1 MQKVAEAEAAVIDLQ
16 TASLRT
22 QKRLGTELN
31 SLKLESINL
40 QREQL
45 KNEIDIANAT
55 VKSMEAR
62 REAEIKTLQV
72 TQEVATATLQ
82 TRQTNFADQVLASQT
97 TEEAIRGQRRETFED
112 FRNGAE
118 LAANQGLEFA
128 AITLD
133 LIGSLNTIFTQDEE
147 KRAKRSFEIGKKLSI
162 VQAVM
167 NTAEG
172 VTTALT
178 DKTQPSTIL
187 RILQTAAV
195 AAAGVAQIATIKRQ
209 LFPL

>member
-1 MQKVAEAEAAVIDLQ
+1 VDLTQ
-16 TASLRT
+16 TAEEE
-22 QKRLGTELN
+22 KRRL
-31 SLKLESINL
+31 
-40 QREQL
+40 
-45 KNEIDIANAT
+45 
-55 VKSMEAR
+55 
-62 REAEIKTLQV
+62 
-72 TQEVATATLQ
+72 
-82 TRQTNFADQVLASQT
+82 
-97 TEEAIRGQRRETFED
+97 RRETFED
-112 FRNGAE
+112 FKNGAE
-118 LAANQGLEFA
+118 LAANQGLQFA
-128 AITLD
+128 SMTLD

-147 KRAKRSFEIGKKLSI
+147 KRAKRSFEIGKKLAI

-209 LFPL
+209 QFNAGGSTGDIRTPSSSGLNQAPPTSPQLDLSFLGGGAGQSGFRTYVIASEVSNSQQANQKINDQAALVG